1 MKHFP
6 QIISKVYE
14 QPWLITPAKHR
25 AIQRLITAHMDGHG
39 MDMPEKDDEEEDEE
53 IAMDGGTAIIP
64 VHGIIGKHLSML
76 ETMCGGCDL
85 DGVSQM
91 LDVAGADKSVKRVL
105 LDFRTPGGTVTGIP
119 ELARKIANYSKPTLA
134 FTDSECCSAGY
145 WLASQCG
152 QFYATES
159 SNVGSVGVYMALL
172 DESRALEN
180 EGIKINAIKAGEF
193 KLAGASFKPLS
204 ETERAMFQS
213 GVDKLHAQFKDA
225 VLRNREID
233 TSCLEGQC
241 FDGDAAVANGMVD
254 WLVESIT
261 EALDAQES

>member
-25 AIQRLITAHMDGHG
+25 AIQRLITAHIEGNG
-39 MDMPEKDDEEEDEE
+39 MDMPKEDDEEDAEE
-53 IAMDGGTAIIP
+53 IAMDGSTAIIP

-85 DGVSQM
+85 DKVGYM
-91 LDVAGADKSVKRVL
+91 LDMAAADSSVRRVL

-145 WLASQCG
+145 WLASQCSH
-152 QFYATES
+152 FYATES

-204 ETERAMFQS
+204 ETERTMFQS
-213 GVDKLHAQFKDA
+213 GVDKLHAQFKAA

-233 TSCLEGQC
+233 ASCLEGQC
-241 FDGDAAVANGMVD
+241 FDGEEAATNGMVD
-254 WLVESIT
+254 GLVESIT
-261 EALDAQES
+261 DVLDAQES